1 MAEQIQKIQNYLNK
15 NSSNRATYI
24 RKKKYSEP
32 GTLRYEMFKQAE
44 VSASHSSS
52 SSDATPNLEST
63 KFDLF
68 KLDFCLRIR
77 MNKKCQYICSF
88 FIIEAFWGE
97 QIITN
102 SKFRET
108 KSGFIDT
115 FL

>member
-44 VSASHSSS
+44 VSSSHSSG

-63 KFDLF
+63 KFDVCFFDLC

-77 MNKKCQYICSF
+77 MNKNANISVFYHRSF
-88 FIIEAFWGE
+88 FGGTD
-97 QIITN
+97 QN
-102 SKFRET
+102 K
-108 KSGFIDT
+108 
-115 FL
+115 